1 MAFEFKLPD
10 IGEGVVEG
18 EIVEWL
24 VKEGDFLEEDQPM
37 VEVMTDKATV
47 ELPSPRA
54 GKVLECKGEAGD
66 VIEVGEVL
74 IVIEEADEGEAPK
87 AEETPQDKPRQ
98 ESISASSLPDEP
110 PEAEPRQVEPRP
122 VKKVQPAPV
131 VSADDKPR
139 RKALATPAV
148 RRVARE
154 RGIDIQQVDG
164 SGPGGRVTR
173 EDLDRFQQEGPP
185 EAAERGTPPAP
196 SAPAQGEIEIVPYR
210 ALRKKIG
217 DRLAQSKRVAPH
229 FTYVDE
235 VDMTELVKLRRH
247 YQQMPATGDVKLT
260 YLPFIIKAVIKGLQK
275 HPIANASL
283 DEEKGEI
290 HIKHFFNIGVATATD
305 NGLIVPVVKQADQ
318 KGMLELAQ
326 EIGRLAEAA
335 REGKIALEDLQ
346 GGTFTITSLGKLG
359 GIMATPVINYP
370 EAAILGVHKIE
381 EKPVVREGEIVIRS
395 MMNLSVSMDHR
406 IVDGQTGAEFM
417 NDLIPYLE
425 NPALLLL

>member
-24 VKEGDFLEEDQPM
+24 VQEGDVLEEDQPM

-54 GKVLECKGEAGD
+54 GKVLECKGKAGD

-74 IVIEEADEGEAPK
+74 IVIEEAGDASKPSSPESRPAEPEER
-87 AEETPQDKPRQ
+87 AEEEPAEAGVSQ
-98 ESISASSLPDEP
+98 ESVSVSSLPTSGQAATP
-110 PEAEPRQVEPRP
+110 SPRP
-122 VKKVQPAPV
+122 IQGPE
-131 VSADDKPR
+131 PR
-139 RKALATPAV
+139 RKALAAPAV

-173 EDLDRFQQEGPP
+173 EDLDRFQQSARAG
-185 EAAERGTPPAP
+185 
-196 SAPAQGEIEIVPYR
+196 APAGPSLPARPGAAGEEIEVVPYR

-229 FTYVDE
+229 FTYVEE
-235 VDMTELVKLRRH
+235 VDMTELVKLRKQ
-247 YQQMPATGDVKLT
+247 YQQMPEAGEVKLT

-275 HPIANASL
+275 HPIANSSL

-305 NGLIVPVVKQADQ
+305 NGLIVPVVKQADY
-318 KGMLELAQ
+318 KSVLELAA
-326 EIGRLAEAA
+326 EIGELAEAA
-335 REGKIALEDLQ
+335 RQGKVALEDLQ
-346 GGTFTITSLGKLG
+346 GGTFTITSLGRLG

-381 EKPVVREGEIVIRS
+381 EKPVVRGGEIVIRS